1 MDSFLHDLSWVAPW
15 RSEPLTLYFK
25 TATELGYTPFFL
37 VFLPLG
43 YWLWDK
49 SLFTRLAVLIV
60 VTALINAFLKDL
72 FDDPRP
78 DPSFALDAERTSTS
92 YGLPSGHA
100 QVATAMWLWLAYEM
114 RRWWVWGLA
123 LLVVASVCLSRLY
136 LGVHDVEDVLAG
148 VLLGLATLVVFKA
161 LLADEFHGWRDMN
174 PGIQIAIILALH
186 PILFFLWPDAK
197 GPGQVASLGGFLIGW
212 LAGFLLAKHRWNVAR
227 HENIVIAVVA
237 AVLGMVGVIGV
248 FLFLGKQLEAV
259 GVPEMAAQWAQSLII
274 ALYVT
279 LLAPLLFRVARLA
292 R

>member
-1 MDSFLHDLSWVAPW
+1 MESFLHDLSWVAPW
-15 RSEPLTLYFK
+15 RSDAATLYFSM
-25 TATELGYTPFFL
+25 ATELGYTPFFL
-37 VFLPLG
+37 AFLPLG

-49 SLFTRLAVLIV
+49 SLFTRMAVLIV

-72 FDDPRP
+72 FQDPRP
-78 DPSFALDAERTSTS
+78 DPAFALDAERTGTS

-100 QVATAMWLWLAYEM
+100 QVATAMWLWLAYEI
-114 RRWWVWGLA
+114 RRWWAWPIAIVI
-123 LLVVASVCLSRLY
+123 VASVCLSRLY
-136 LGVHDVEDVLAG
+136 LGVHDVEDVIAG
-148 VLLGLATLVVFKA
+148 VALGLATLVVFKA
-161 LLADEFHGWRDMN
+161 LLADEFQGWRDIN

-186 PILFFLWPDAK
+186 PVLYFLWPDPK

-237 AVLGMVGVIGV
+237 AVLGMVGVIAT
-248 FLFLGKQLEAV
+248 FLYLGKQLEAM
-259 GVPEMAAQWAQSLII
+259 GLPPMAAQWAQSLVI